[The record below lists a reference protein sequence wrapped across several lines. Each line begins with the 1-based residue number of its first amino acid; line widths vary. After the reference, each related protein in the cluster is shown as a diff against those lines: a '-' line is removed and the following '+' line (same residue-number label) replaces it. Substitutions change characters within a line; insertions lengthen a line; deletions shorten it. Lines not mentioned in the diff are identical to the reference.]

1 MLDRSHCG
9 FAIFNECDP
18 TTCDRQCFTARAID
32 INRRH
37 KIEPIVGTRALLVV
51 LAISLSALAWC
62 AAEGLGRAET
72 EFQHQSRV

>member
-18 TTCDRQCFTARAID
+18 STCKRECFTARAID

-37 KIEPIVGTRALLVV
+37 TVEPIVGTKTLLVI
-51 LAISLSALAWC
+51 LAISVAALAWC

-72 EFQHQSRV
+72 EFQQDARI